1 MIHVIIV
8 NLALKQSKLTHN
20 FCRKLLCPKKHSSL
34 CALILTLIMSKRIE
48 EELVEM
54 NRLKR
59 LELEFLFFQAK
70 MDNIMLE
77 KYRNALTNENTVSK
91 DEDPDLQYV

>member
-1 MIHVIIV
+1 M
-8 NLALKQSKLTHN
+8 T
-20 FCRKLLCPKKHSSL
+20 
-34 CALILTLIMSKRIE
+34 KRIE

-70 MDNIMLE
+70 MDLTMLE
-77 KYRNALTNENTVSK
+77 KYHNALSNK
-91 DEDPDLQYV
+91 K

>member
-1 MIHVIIV
+1 MIM
-8 NLALKQSKLTHN
+8 T
-20 FCRKLLCPKKHSSL
+20 
-34 CALILTLIMSKRIE
+34 KRIE

-70 MDNIMLE
+70 MDNTMLK
-77 KYRNALTNENTVSK
+77 KYRDALTDKKIVLEETNSK
-91 DEDPDLQYV
+91 TYPERIKSIPS